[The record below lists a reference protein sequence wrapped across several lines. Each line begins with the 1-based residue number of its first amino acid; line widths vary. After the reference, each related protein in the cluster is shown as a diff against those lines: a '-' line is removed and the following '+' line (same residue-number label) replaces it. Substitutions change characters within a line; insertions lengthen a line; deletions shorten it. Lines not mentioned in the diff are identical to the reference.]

1 MVCRLKM
8 CLKNPSS
15 STQTPSIRI
24 WQVRQAVGTYF
35 LKCFQ
40 SVLMQPVWYDQGKDR
55 TGREKG
61 MDIVGVSKV
70 GAAELS
76 DSLEVG
82 SGGEGIARTSS
93 EFLLCTTKWMDRGT
107 GS

>member
-24 WQVRQAVGTYF
+24 LASEGVGTYF
-35 LKCFQ
+35 LKCLQ

-55 TGREKG
+55 TEREEG

-70 GAAELS
+70 GAA
-76 DSLEVG
+76 
-82 SGGEGIARTSS
+82 
-93 EFLLCTTKWMDRGT
+93 
-107 GS
+107 

>member
-1 MVCRLKM
+1 
-8 CLKNPSS
+8 
-15 STQTPSIRI
+15 
-24 WQVRQAVGTYF
+24 
-35 LKCFQ
+35 
-40 SVLMQPVWYDQGKDR
+40 
-55 TGREKG
+55 

-82 SGGEGIARTSS
+82 SGGEGIARTIS

>member
-1 MVCRLKM
+1 MVFQGICFSFTKVYHEHVSQF
-8 CLKNPSS
+8 K
-15 STQTPSIRI
+15 IK
-24 WQVRQAVGTYF
+24 TYF

>member
-1 MVCRLKM
+1 
-8 CLKNPSS
+8 
-15 STQTPSIRI
+15 
-24 WQVRQAVGTYF
+24 
-35 LKCFQ
+35 
-40 SVLMQPVWYDQGKDR
+40 MQPVWYDQGKDR

-82 SGGEGIARTSS
+82 VEERELPELFLSFFFVQLSGWIVVQVAE
-93 EFLLCTTKWMDRGT
+93 
-107 GS
+107 

>member
-8 CLKNPSS
+8 CLKYPSS

-24 WQVRQAVGTYF
+24 LASEGVGTYF

-40 SVLMQPVWYDQGKDR
+40 SVLMQPIWYDQGKDR
-55 TGREKG
+55 TEREEG

-82 SGGEGIARTSS
+82 SGGEGTARTIS

-107 GS
+107 GG